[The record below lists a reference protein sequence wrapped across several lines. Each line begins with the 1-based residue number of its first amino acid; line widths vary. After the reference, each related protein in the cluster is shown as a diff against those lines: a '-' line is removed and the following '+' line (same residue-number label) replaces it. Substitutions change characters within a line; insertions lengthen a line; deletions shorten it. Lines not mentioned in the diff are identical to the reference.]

1 MPRYIFYVVN
11 ILVNIILYLLHK
23 THYIHLRRAFCGFKV
38 RVEDL
43 SEVLELVG
51 SELAR
56 KPDQLS
62 EKSVFTSIFTIQYS
76 LHSEKSVFTS
86 IFTLQYSLHRR
97 LLSRASRFRS
107 TGSCCKM
114 ACFAGDGHS
123 EKSMRSTFTV

>member
-76 LHSEKSVFTS
+76 LH
-86 IFTLQYSLHRR
+86 RG

>member
-43 SEVLELVG
+43 SEVQELVG

-62 EKSVFTSIFTIQYS
+62 EKSVFTSIFTHFIR
-76 LHSEKSVFTS
+76 KS
-86 IFTLQYSLHRR
+86 QC
-97 LLSRASRFRS
+97 LLVYLLYNTHYIEDF
-107 TGSCCKM
+107 
-114 ACFAGDGHS
+114 
-123 EKSMRSTFTV
+123 